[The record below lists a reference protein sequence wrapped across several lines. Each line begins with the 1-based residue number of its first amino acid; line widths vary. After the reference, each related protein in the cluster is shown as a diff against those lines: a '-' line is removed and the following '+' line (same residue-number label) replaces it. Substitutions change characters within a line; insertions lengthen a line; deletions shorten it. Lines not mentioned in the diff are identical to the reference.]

1 MKNKFEGKSMQFF
14 YDMMI
19 IRFNEITYGITETDV
34 KHLSVFLNNN
44 MTGVML
50 IFGLTEYIKKH
61 FDEYVKEYGDGS
73 ERLSDIDSE
82 VVRKIF
88 YKRYQEEIIPEWRKK
103 LSSI

>member
-1 MKNKFEGKSMQFF
+1 MKNKFKDKSMQFF

-19 IRFNEITYGITETDV
+19 IRFDEITYGISKTDV

-50 IFGLTEYIKKH
+50 IFGLTEYIKKR